1 MGSFCICG
9 TATFQSRYSSAC
21 SRSAIRS
28 PASSNPT
35 EKRNRFFGV
44 ANAAI
49 TLALTDFLE
58 PYPDVSV
65 QLVMLGGSIPYVVE
79 HIQQWSRFSGVTID
93 AAAKFRRLYFDPGPY
108 SVTPL
113 SVQAAIRAFGA
124 DRILFGS
131 DYGPM
136 PTIQSTFDT
145 LDLILSPLERQL
157 IYVDNGRALLAAK
170 GIKLPL

>member
-1 MGSFCICG
+1 
-9 TATFQSRYSSAC
+9 
-21 SRSAIRS
+21 
-28 PASSNPT
+28 
-35 EKRNRFFGV
+35 
-44 ANAAI
+44 
-49 TLALTDFLE
+49 
-58 PYPDVSV
+58 
-65 QLVMLGGSIPYVVE
+65 MLRQNSEG
-79 HIQQWSRFSGVTID
+79 
-93 AAAKFRRLYFDPGPY
+93 LYFDPGPY